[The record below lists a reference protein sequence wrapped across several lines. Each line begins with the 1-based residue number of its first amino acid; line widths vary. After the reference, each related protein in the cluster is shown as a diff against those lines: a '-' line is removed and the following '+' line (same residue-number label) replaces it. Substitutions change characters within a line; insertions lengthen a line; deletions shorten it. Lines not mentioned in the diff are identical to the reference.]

1 MKATVINSI
10 SKEEFTI
17 FENASK
23 VKIEI
28 DDIEFRISVNKF
40 GELVV
45 NKMNFGEGSPALII
59 EPNVSNEIILK

>member
-28 DDIEFRISVNKF
+28 DDIEFRISVNQF

-45 NKMNFGEGSPALII
+45 NKMNFGEGNTSLII
-59 EPNVSNEIILK
+59 QPRVGNEIILK

>member
-28 DDIEFRISVNKF
+28 DDIEFRISVNQF

-45 NKMNFGEGSPALII
+45 NKMNFVEVSTSLII
-59 EPNVSNEIILK
+59 EPKVGNEIILK

>member
-28 DDIEFRISVNKF
+28 DEIEFRISVNQF

-45 NKMNFGEGSPALII
+45 NKMNFGEGSTSLMIQPR
-59 EPNVSNEIILK
+59 VGNEIILK

>member
-1 MKATVINSI
+1 MKATVINST

-28 DDIEFRISVNKF
+28 DEIEFRISVNQF

-45 NKMNFGEGSPALII
+45 NKMNFGEGSTSLMIQPR
-59 EPNVSNEIILK
+59 VGNEIILK